1 MHVRGGQNTY
11 FENMKRLKLNVLA
24 LVAEEIHH
32 HLEIR
37 FARDIPGHH
46 GEVRTIQKDL
56 PEEFQ

>member
-1 MHVRGGQNTY
+1 MTPVETYLEHVEGL
-11 FENMKRLKLNVLA
+11 ELNVLA